1 MVKQERAART
11 RDTLIR
17 SAAEIFDRDGF
28 PVASLAAIS
37 SLAGVSNGALHFH
50 FANKAALAD
59 AVEAAALSRLLA
71 VTDAV
76 LPIGAPRVQLLVDV
90 THGLAGALRGDV
102 VLRAGFELSGEAS
115 RASQADLR
123 ERWRRWVEETLK
135 RADAEGELRPEV
147 AAGDAGV
154 PSWPRP
160 WGSRCSGP
168 GTRSGSR
175 RPRSPGSGG
184 CCCRRSCRRSCSRTW
199 RPGDPPPVAGADR
212 AVRFQPYRFVLE
224 RPWSPSGLAVH
235 SCVNSKFPGQ
245 RGG

>member
-147 AAGDAGV
+147 AAGDAGGAVVAATVGFEVLGARDAEWLSASTVTRFWRLLLPTLV
-154 PSWPRP
+154 PAELLADLEA
-160 WGSRCSGP
+160 G
-168 GTRSGSR
+168 GTR
-175 RPRSPGSGG
+175 PR
-184 CCCRRSCRRSCSRTW
+184 
-199 RPGDPPPVAGADR
+199 
-212 AVRFQPYRFVLE
+212 
-224 RPWSPSGLAVH
+224 
-235 SCVNSKFPGQ
+235 
-245 RGG
+245 